1 MAQKKKQTA
10 KPVKKAAAKNTAV
23 KKAATKKTAAKAA
36 TKKAVPGTAKAT
48 AASNTALVQYLDAH
62 PAFNLLEYDF
72 YGSRENASKAVKD
85 AVSGLKKAG
94 LDEKA
99 KLRQR
104 LMRVWPDQAVAE
116 KLEKMGYDSAA
127 HIAYVPRWRFIRD
140 AGKTLNTK
148 KEPDL
153 AKNIHASA
161 SAIAEKMKHVYASVH
176 SSVASPHYRASM
188 FSNTSAE
195 VDEYVQGIPSYQVLF
210 GSLDFCKCDECR
222 SIFSPAAYFLDIMR
236 ITDDYITEVNAATI
250 PKGLKL
256 EERRPDLFN
265 MKLTCANTN
274 DPVPTIR
281 IINEVMENHLE
292 AGQVVTTGTAQSGNA
307 TSITLASSASGT
319 DNTYSGMLVFISAG
333 TGSGQQQTITT
344 YVGATKA
351 ATVMNNWTT
360 TPDNTSQYVITRD
373 IYSLMAVSPYPFNLP
388 WNLPLEQSRLY
399 AASLGTSLTDIYS
412 ALLAPI
418 QWGNVGSATTNT
430 VVFATATQPAGDSY
444 VNMTVEIAN
453 GTAQGEVR
461 RITAYDDNTKTATVD
476 SAWATIPDSTSQ
488 YYISNPGP
496 ALRESLGLTVEQGR
510 QLTTPL
516 VTGATLSP
524 QYGYS
529 GLSDTDLI
537 NALTPL
543 EEFMWRTG
551 LSRPQVVSLLTQ
563 DLTEDE
569 LNLGIADT
577 FYINATGE
585 GQSYMRLGENVSGD
599 EAYEIVQ
606 YLTIKR
612 LDRLNRF
619 IRLAAETGWSY
630 ATTDWVMKACSAQEI
645 TPFFLAQAAQVN
657 ILCTQTSLSPEIVCS
672 FWYIMKNYGRVSITR
687 RMDLFDTVYNNP
699 LVLKGKDPY
708 TSTFYI
714 PFDPYNHSTQ
724 QWVISDNT
732 GLNATIRSRL
742 GAALSLNDNDLTEI
756 ALFVYSQV
764 TQNPSGTPALALSY
778 ENLSWMYRLVVM
790 AKVSK
795 LTVDAF
801 LLYLSLCYY
810 PDVAD
815 YTQPPYGSYVPSI
828 DMVFATL
835 ARTDWLKKS
844 NFTPYQLQYIL
855 TGIIPAKYN
864 GPTYNPV
871 EVQKF
876 VQSLAAIS
884 ESSRMN
890 RGSFTYGNIDADASA
905 KIYDQMVLKAYID
918 VYGIMLVKSITFQ
931 QAAELLPVPETAFIT
946 DNIDAEMSKQVFTLL
961 TQNPVGTPYL
971 INVTTA
977 GNIRYAQLSENY
989 YAYSSLDFLFVS
1001 NGAGQQKQVKAYDG
1015 ATKTATVDSDWT
1027 TIPDSTS
1034 WYAISVEKGN
1044 GTAQDG
1050 TIYSIMLDATA
1061 SDEDGY
1067 YNGMEISIT
1076 GGTGSGQKNK
1086 ILSYTGSTREAVV
1099 DKAWPIKPDST
1110 SVYTINNILNSGF
1123 AQSGTANTIV
1133 LDANASAANDE
1144 YNTDAASIT
1153 PDPKA
1158 ELKRGE
1164 VRKKFVT
1171 YRNDIEHTAALVPQ
1185 FEALQNEN
1193 CMQALA
1199 GFMHSTATMIS
1210 VLLPFAASVADLISY
1225 LEALLVPIPSSLES
1239 SFLPFVT
1246 QQSFVSDLVTADES
1260 LEAYN
1265 QLVAASPQIIIP
1277 NSTPSYTQPNGKV
1290 SSTFSKTT
1298 PLDFLYSG
1306 QEQAALKRTYTRS
1319 VLLMSQR
1326 AYQVNQLVQSLSRSL
1341 VLTDRIN
1348 LTATEVAFI
1357 LSVPGCCDIVNVD
1370 QITLNN
1376 IIIITGYKSLV
1387 IAFNDNSNALD
1398 LYFEIPKQAVLPNSK
1413 TDALV
1418 KITGWDSQQLCSLI
1432 QRYWPLDNTNQTH
1445 TTYGSVPGV
1454 MRLKNAFDLG
1464 AKTGIDIYSLL
1475 YINKIATL
1483 PLADSNGQLITV
1495 NWVIYEQTAQLL
1507 LSSSSSKLGD
1517 VAFAE
1522 ADKVISKTL
1531 MTSQR
1536 NALLPYLIWQ
1546 LHSDPDFSYIRNS
1559 NDVYQYLLLDVE
1571 MSACDTSSYIAQGIA
1586 SVQVYLQR
1594 CRMNFEAG
1602 VTDLSNIGTAWWEWM
1617 MAYRLWEVN
1626 RKIFLYP
1633 ENYIDP
1639 TLYTYASP
1647 AFKKFEEALQQTN
1660 ITDQTVTEAFTE
1672 YMSEFNI
1679 VSGLVQCAS
1688 YTTTIHDDNSGK
1700 DIERLYIFGHTA
1712 EQPYTY
1718 YYRTFDKSYSWSAWQ
1733 EMEISIASQF
1743 ISPVYAFKRLYIFWV
1758 EISEQSG
1765 STIVSNN
1772 SIPNSASVGSVKFS
1786 FLNDDGSWYSPQ
1798 TLQEGIVIDYL
1809 SNYQFDQY
1817 VASILPLMVPAYNPD
1832 LVYWRKV
1839 YPLYLPQESF
1849 YYPNKYPNNES
1860 IAVFYGF
1867 GLTTSPGQSPPVPDP
1882 PPTNINEAQYQLEY
1896 SSWKLVSN
1904 YSQVGKVNIPGQ
1916 TTYVAKQASV
1926 VFDSSLSRQTIS
1938 PVLINYRP
1946 DYNPTP
1952 YVPYLNRSAS
1962 MLGMNATL
1970 YKNIIVDNYIS
1981 DDSAAFPTPGQAATP
1996 QLQLLNNVSPNTTS
2010 ITTVKNI
2017 VGSFIFDNGDES
2029 FLVVTQEQ
2037 GIKDITALIS
2047 SDYSYAPFPSGFF
2060 YFYTSS
2066 YTDTPTDL
2074 QNLKFN
2080 FLRISTRTGN
2090 VFSAKL
2096 MVGGVDELLTIE
2108 SQETPEFSFS
2118 RLSPQAAA
2126 VAPLTDNLDF
2136 NGAYG
2141 LYFQEI
2147 FFHAPFLVAYMLQ
2160 THQQF
2165 DYAKQWYEYIFNPT
2179 QQPGEVVVNPEDR
2192 FWRYLPFRNM
2202 DMPSLIQTLT
2212 NPAQIDAYNNDPF
2225 NPDAIAKLRPSA
2237 YAKAVVMKYISN
2249 IIAWADNLFA
2259 QDTRESINQAT
2270 NLYILAQSLLGERP
2284 ELINN
2289 CPVPKPLSFNEIK
2302 AMYNNQTVA
2311 TGTAQAGTPISI
2323 TLASTSSTQKDA
2335 YTGMYVQITAGTGTG
2350 QTNFITAYTGST
2362 FIATVA
2368 EPWAT
2373 APDNTSVY
2381 RIYLDNIPQ
2390 FYIHL
2395 ENSQFNDP
2403 AQLTNYEGLV
2413 YNDIPSYF
2421 CVPENSELVAYWGLI
2436 EDRLFKIRHCM
2447 NIDGVERPLALFAPP
2462 IDPRLVIAA
2471 AASGNAGMVTSAQ
2484 LDLPI
2489 PAFRFD
2495 IMLERARNFTSTV
2508 TSFGT
2513 SLLAALE
2520 RKDAESLSVMQNA
2533 QERVLLEMNMIV
2545 RTENVNMYI
2554 ANGAALNESLNA
2566 ANERYAYYNAL
2577 VQKGLNTGEI
2587 LNIAGMT
2594 AAMALNVA
2602 SSIMTAASAVA
2613 FLIPN
2618 VGSPFAMTYGGEQ
2631 IGSSLSAAAS
2641 VFQAG
2646 AIISDFVAQLSLTI
2660 ANYQRR
2666 AAEWEF
2672 QSRQA
2677 QFESAGLTYQIQS
2690 NSIQQQIAEQEV
2702 KIQETTIKQNEETGK
2717 YLQDKF
2723 TNTELYQWMVTRL
2736 STVYFQ
2742 AFTLAYELAR
2752 EAQRSYQYELNTNQ
2766 SFINF
2771 GYWDNM
2777 KKGLLAGDSLMLSL
2791 MQMEKA
2797 WIDKNTRTLEIEKTV
2812 SLRQLDP
2819 NAFLSLV
2826 ETGECLFSLGEKL
2839 YDDDYPGHYARKIK
2853 TISVSIPA
2861 VLGPN
2866 QDFHVTLTQITNQV
2880 ILKPD
2885 VNAVNFL
2892 LGGSDAET
2900 PAASVLRTNWNNS
2913 QMIAVSGGVNDSGM
2927 FEVSFNDQRY
2937 LPFEGTGAVSNWRLS
2952 MPESTNLFNFES
2964 VSDVIIQVKYT
2975 AISGGSLFKQQVLQL
2990 DPMRTRTGSRF
3001 FNMAQNFS
3009 QQWYTFMNVHPAP
3022 STTQTLQFTVDSVQP
3037 PHIENPVL
3045 SGFYFQLDVP
3055 EGTSTQGSV
3064 PYITLQLGTGVD
3076 VTFNLDKNN
3085 ACTAVM
3091 NNPPPVENILGPAGI
3106 SFNLTNTPTALKT
3119 NTTPAWLDPT
3129 VVLNAVLILFWS
3141 GENKKQKP

>member
-1 MAQKKKQTA
+1 MAKKKAIEKKEVVKKTAGKKSATAKTA
-10 KPVKKAAAKNTAV
+10 KPGKKVTPGA
-23 KKAATKKTAAKAA
+23 KTAAD
-36 TKKAVPGTAKAT
+36 T
-48 AASNTALVQYLDAH
+48 NEALRQYLDAH
-62 PAFNLLEYDF
+62 PQFNLLTYDF
-72 YGSRENASKAVKD
+72 YGDINKKSKAAKD
-85 AVSGLKKAG
+85 SAAGLKEQG
-94 LDEKA
+94 LEEKA
-99 KLRQR
+99 MLRQR
-104 LMRVWPDQAVAE
+104 MLRVWPDVAVAE

-127 HIAYVPRWRFIRD
+127 RIAYVPRWRFIRD

-148 KEPDL
+148 KEPAL
-153 AKNIHASA
+153 AQQVHASA
-161 SAIAEKMKHVYASVH
+161 SAITEKMKHVYASVH
-176 SSVASPHYRASM
+176 STVASPHYRASM
-188 FSNTSAE
+188 FSNTSDE

-210 GSLDFCKCDECR
+210 GDLDFCKCDECR

-281 IINEVMENHLE
+281 IINEVMEDHLE
-292 AGQVVTTGTAQSGNA
+292 AGQIVVKGTAQSGNA
-307 TSITLASSASGT
+307 TSITLDTSASGT
-319 DNTYSGMLVFISAG
+319 DNAYAGMLVYISAG
-333 TGSGQQQTITT
+333 TGSGQQQTITAYSGSSKT
-344 YVGATKA
+344 
-351 ATVMNNWTT
+351 ATVMNAWERM
-360 TPDNTSQYVITRD
+360 PDNTSQYVITRD

-399 AASLGTSLTDIYS
+399 TASLGTSLTDIYT
-412 ALLAPI
+412 ALLAPL
-418 QWGNVGSATTNT
+418 QWGNVGSATSNT
-430 VVFATATQPAGDSY
+430 IVFATTTQPAPDSY

-453 GTAQGEVR
+453 GTAQGELR
-461 RITAYDDNTKTATVD
+461 RITAYDAGTKTATVD
-476 SAWATIPDSTSQ
+476 SPWGTIPDNTSQ

-496 ALRESLGLTVEQGR
+496 ALRESLGLTVEQGN

-516 VTGATLSP
+516 VSGATLSP
-524 QYGYS
+524 QFGYS
-529 GLSDTDLI
+529 GLSDTQLVTS
-537 NALTPL
+537 LTPL
-543 EEFMWRTG
+543 DEFMWRTG
-551 LSRPQVVSLLTQ
+551 LSRTQVVSLLTQ
-563 DLTEDE
+563 DLTEEE
-569 LNLGIADT
+569 LSLGIADT

-585 GQSYMRLGENVSGD
+585 ELHYMQLGEDVSGD
-599 EAYEIVQ
+599 EAIAIVQ
-606 YLTIKR
+606 YLTVKR

-630 ATTDWVMKACSAQEI
+630 ATTDWVMKACQASEI
-645 TPFFLAQAAQVN
+645 TPLFLAQAAQVS
-657 ILCTQTSLSPEIVCS
+657 ILCAQTSLSPEVVCS
-672 FWYIMKNYGRVSITR
+672 LWYLMKNYGRVSITR
-687 RMDLFDTVYNNP
+687 RMDLFDTIYNNP

-714 PFDPYNHSTQ
+714 PFDPYNHPGQ

-732 GLNATIRSRL
+732 GLNATIRGRL
-742 GAALSLNDNDLTEI
+742 GAALSLNDNDLTQI
-756 ALFVYSQV
+756 AMFVYSQV
-764 TQNPSGTPALALSY
+764 TEHPSGTPALALSY

-795 LTVDAF
+795 LSPDAF

-810 PDVAD
+810 PEVTN

-844 NFTPYQLQYIL
+844 NFTPYQLEYIL

-884 ESSRMN
+884 ESSRMKSD
-890 RGSFTYGNIDADASA
+890 SFMYGNIDADASA
-905 KIYDQMVLKAYID
+905 KIFDQMVLKEYID
-918 VYGIMLVKSITFQ
+918 AYGIMLVKSISFQ
-931 QAAELLPVPETAFIT
+931 QAAELLPIPETAFIS

-961 TQNPVGTPYL
+961 TENPASTPYL
-971 INVTTA
+971 VNVTTV
-977 GNIRYAQLSENY
+977 NNVRYAQLAENY
-989 YAYSSLDFLFVS
+989 YAYSPLDFLFVS
-1001 NGAGQQKQVKAYDG
+1001 KGAGQQNQVKSYDG
-1015 ATKTATVDSDWT
+1015 ATHTVSVNTEWT
-1027 TIPDSTS
+1027 TVPDTTS
-1034 WYAISVEKGN
+1034 WYTISVDEGN
-1044 GTAQDG
+1044 GTAQG
-1050 TIYSIMLDATA
+1050 ATIYSIVLAETA
-1061 SDEDGY
+1061 MAEDGY

-1076 GGTGSGQKNK
+1076 GGTGKGQKNK
-1086 ILSYTGSTREAVV
+1086 ILSYTGETREAVV
-1099 DKAWPIKPDST
+1099 DKAWTVMPDNT
-1110 SVYTINNILNSGF
+1110 SVYALNNILNSGF
-1123 AQSGTANTIV
+1123 AQSATTNTIV
-1133 LDANASAANDE
+1133 LDVNASSVDNAYNND
-1144 YNTDAASIT
+1144 AVCIT
-1153 PDPKA
+1153 TDPKA

-1164 VRKKFVT
+1164 VRKKLVT
-1171 YRNDIEHTAALVPQ
+1171 YRNDIEHTAAQVPQ
-1185 FEALQNEN
+1185 FETLQNEN
-1193 CMQALA
+1193 CLQALA
-1199 GFMHSTATMIS
+1199 GFMHSSATMIS
-1210 VLLPFAASVADLISY
+1210 VLLPFAASVNDLSSY
-1225 LEALLVPIPSSLES
+1225 LEAMLVPVPSSLES

-1246 QQSFVSDLVTADES
+1246 QQSFVNDLITADQS
-1260 LEAYN
+1260 TAAYN
-1265 QLVAASPQIIIP
+1265 ALVSTDPQIIIP
-1277 NSTPSYTQPNGKV
+1277 NDTPSYIQTNGKV
-1290 SSTFSKTT
+1290 SSTFSKST
-1298 PLDFLYSG
+1298 PLDFLYTG
-1306 QEQAALKRTYTRS
+1306 QDQAELKRTYTKS

-1326 AYQVNQLVQSLSRSL
+1326 AYQVNQLVQSLSRSIL
-1341 VLTDRIN
+1341 LADRIN

-1357 LSVPGCCDIVNVD
+1357 LSVPGCCNISNVD
-1370 QITLNN
+1370 QLMLND

-1387 IAFNDNSNALD
+1387 IAFNNNSDALNI
-1398 LYFEIPKQAVLPNSK
+1398 FFGIPKQAVLPNSK

-1418 KITGWDSQQLCSLI
+1418 KITGWDSQQLCALI
-1432 QRYWPLDNTNQTH
+1432 QRYWPLDNINQTH
-1445 TTYGSVPGV
+1445 TTYGCVPGV
-1454 MRLKNAFDLG
+1454 MRLKNAFDLS
-1464 AKTGIDIYSLL
+1464 AKTGIDIYSLV
-1475 YINKIATL
+1475 YINNIATL
-1483 PLADSNGQLITV
+1483 PLADSSWQLITA

-1546 LHSDPDFSYIRNS
+1546 LHSDPNFTYIRNS

-1660 ITDQTVTEAFTE
+1660 ISDQTVTEAFNE
-1672 YMSEFNI
+1672 YMGEFNI
-1679 VSGLVQCAS
+1679 VAGLVQCAS
-1688 YTTTIHDDNSGK
+1688 YTTTIHDDQSGK

-1733 EMEISIASQF
+1733 EMDISIASPLV
-1743 ISPVYAFKRLYIFWV
+1743 SPVYAFKRLYIFWV

-1772 SIPNSASVGSVKFS
+1772 SIPNSASVGAVKFS
-1786 FLNDDGSWYSPQ
+1786 FLNLDGSWYSPQ
-1798 TLQEGIVIDYL
+1798 TLQEGVVIDYQ

-1817 VASILPLMVPAYNPD
+1817 VSSILPLMVPSYNPD

-1860 IAVFYGF
+1860 IAILYGF
-1867 GLTTSPGQSPPVPDP
+1867 GLTTAPGQSPPVPDP

-1904 YSQVGKVNIPGQ
+1904 YSSVGKVNIPGQ

-1926 VFDSSLSRQTIS
+1926 VYDASLSRQTIS

-1952 YVPYLNRSAS
+1952 YIPYLNRTAS
-1962 MLGMNATL
+1962 MLGINETF
-1970 YKNIIVDNYIS
+1970 YKNIIVDNYMS
-1981 DDSAAFPTPGQAATP
+1981 DDPAAFPTPGQTATP

-2010 ITTVKNI
+2010 ITTVKNT
-2017 VGSFIFDNGDES
+2017 VGRFIFDNGDES

-2037 GIKDITALIS
+2037 GIKDITTLLS
-2047 SDYSYAPFPSGFF
+2047 SDYSYSPFPSGFF

-2066 YTDTPTDL
+2066 YTDTPTEL
-2074 QNLKFN
+2074 AKLKFN
-2080 FLRISTRTGN
+2080 FLRLSTRAGN

-2096 MVGGVDELLTIE
+2096 MVGGVEQLLTIE
-2108 SQETPEFSFS
+2108 SQETPEFPFS
-2118 RLSPQAAA
+2118 RLSPQAAT
-2126 VAPLTDNLDF
+2126 VPPLTDKLDF
-2136 NGAYG
+2136 YGAYG

-2147 FFHAPFLVAYMLQ
+2147 FFHAPFLVASMLQ

-2179 QQPGEVVVNPEDR
+2179 QQPGETVTNPEDR

-2270 NLYILAQSLLGERP
+2270 NLYILAQSLLGEKP
-2284 ELINN
+2284 ELVSN
-2289 CPVPKPLSFNEIK
+2289 CPVPKPLSYNEIK
-2302 AMYNNQTVA
+2302 AMYNNQTVT
-2311 TGTAQAGTPISI
+2311 TGTAQAGTAISI
-2323 TLASTSSTQKDA
+2323 TLANTSSTQKDA
-2335 YTGMYVQITAGTGTG
+2335 YTGMYIQVTAGTGVN

-2362 FIATVA
+2362 FVATVS
-2368 EPWAT
+2368 EPWT
-2373 APDNTSVY
+2373 TTPDSTSVY

-2447 NIDGVERPLALFAPP
+2447 NINGEERPLALFAPP

-2471 AASGNAGMVTSAQ
+2471 AASGNAGMLTSAQ

-2495 IMLERARNFTSTV
+2495 MMLERARNFTSTV
-2508 TSFGT
+2508 MGFGS

-2520 RKDAESLSVMQNA
+2520 RKDAEVLSVMQNA
-2533 QERVLLEMNMIV
+2533 QERVLLEMNMLV

-2554 ANGAALNESLNA
+2554 ANGAALNESLKA
-2566 ANERYAYYNAL
+2566 ANERYTYYNML

-2594 AAMALNVA
+2594 TAMALNVA

-2666 AAEWEF
+2666 AEEWQF
-2672 QSRQA
+2672 QSKQA

-2690 NSIQQQIAEQEV
+2690 NSIQQKIAEQEV
-2702 KIQETTIKQNEETGK
+2702 KIQETTIQQNQETGK

-2723 TNTELYQWMVTRL
+2723 TNAELYQWMVTRL

-2742 AFTLAYELAR
+2742 AYSLAYELAR

-2771 GYWDNM
+2771 GYWDNL

-2791 MQMEKA
+2791 MQMEKS
-2797 WIDKNTRTLEIEKTV
+2797 WIDKNVRTLEIEKTV

-2853 TISVSIPA
+2853 SISVSIPA

-2866 QDFHVTLTQITNQV
+2866 QDFHVTLTQLTNQV

-2900 PAASVLRTNWNNS
+2900 PAADVLRTNWNNS
-2913 QMIAVSGGVNDSGM
+2913 QMIAVSNGVNDSGM

-2952 MPESTNLFNFES
+2952 MPESTNLFNFAS
-2964 VSDVIIQVKYT
+2964 VSDVIVQVKYT
-2975 AISGGSLFKQQVLQL
+2975 ALNGGSLFKQQVLQL
-2990 DPMRTRTGSRF
+2990 EPMRTRIGSRF

-3009 QQWYTFMNVHPAP
+3009 QQWYTFMNVHPLPAA
-3022 STTQTLQFTVDSVQP
+3022 TQTLQFSVDSVQP

-3045 SGFYFQLDVP
+3045 AGFYFQLEVP
-3055 EGTSTQGSV
+3055 EGISTQGSV
-3064 PYITLQLGTGVD
+3064 PYITLLLGTGVD

-3091 NNPPPVENILGPAGI
+3091 NNPPPIGNVLGSASI
-3106 SFNLTNTPTALKT
+3106 SFNLSNTPAALKT
-3119 NTTPAWLDPT
+3119 STTPAWLDPAI
-3129 VVLNAVLILFWS
+3129 VLNAVLILFWS
-3141 GENKKQKP
+3141 GENPKQKN